1 MPPTQLLN
9 IQVCLDVVEISNIPP
24 VDHDAMSLFTEFWT
38 TRGIEDHTY
47 IGRSRWVLYSQVGL

>member
-38 TRGIEDHTY
+38 TWGIEGHTY
-47 IGRSRWVLYSQVGL
+47 TGRSRWVLCS